1 MALTVAPPATSGAPI
16 RRRIG
21 AATKSST
28 PTRLRLIAVGCAGL
42 TLLAGVVGMVTVS
55 TRHAA
60 TVAAWQTAEP
70 LTVDAQAIDT
80 SLADADTTAAGSFL
94 GGQVESGALHAR
106 YLADLAQASSTLAGT
121 AQQVGS
127 DPALAASLRTITTG
141 LPTYTGLVATATLE
155 QRQAHYPLAAAY
167 MAEASNLMRTEILP
181 AAAHLYATERARL
194 AADQATAVGSWSV
207 WLTGL
212 LLLALLGSLLV
223 AQRWMSRTFRR
234 RVNVPLAVA
243 TLLVLV
249 AGVWFAVAVTAQ
261 GVGVDSAGVDGSGPV
276 GTYTQARILA
286 LELRA
291 DDELTLLSRDSVS
304 SYQADYG
311 TAAAH
316 LVRLLTEPASGVS
329 PSERTGLST
338 ASGAYD
344 GYRLAHDQIRRTDTV
359 GDLVGAVRQASA
371 TGPTDLPAVS
381 VRLDQTLAQDIASSQ
396 QTFDQG
402 MAGAAGDIGGLVW
415 MVGGLALLA
424 AALIVLGVRPR
435 IGEYR

>member
-1 MALTVAPPATSGAPI
+1 
-16 RRRIG
+16 
-21 AATKSST
+21 
-28 PTRLRLIAVGCAGL
+28 
-42 TLLAGVVGMVTVS
+42 
-55 TRHAA
+55 
-60 TVAAWQTAEP
+60 
-70 LTVDAQAIDT
+70 
-80 SLADADTTAAGSFL
+80 
-94 GGQVESGALHAR
+94 
-106 YLADLAQASSTLAGT
+106 
-121 AQQVGS
+121 
-127 DPALAASLRTITTG
+127 
-141 LPTYTGLVATATLE
+141 
-155 QRQAHYPLAAAY
+155 

-415 MVGGLALLA
+415 LVGGLALLA